1 MQNQEKVQNCA
12 DTLKSL
18 LPQGFIPKVGIVLGT
33 GLGGT
38 ADLLEGPVTVP
49 YEKIPGFPRSTVVS
63 HAGRFTSG
71 LLAGVPVIAQQGR
84 CHLYEGRTPEEVVM
98 GVRVMALL
106 GMKSLIL
113 TNSAGSLNPL
123 FPAGGLMLI
132 EDQINFSGHSP
143 LTGPNVDA
151 WGPRFPDVSALYDPT
166 LGACFERAA
175 LARGVRLEKGVYLC
189 IPGPQF
195 ETRAETR
202 AYRMLGAD
210 AVGMST
216 ALEALAAHHMG
227 VRVTGISC
235 LSNQNLPD
243 CMGAVSIEEVVA
255 ASEAAAEA
263 LSGLLVAA
271 LPEALAAAS

>member
-151 WGPRFPDVSALYDPT
+151 WGPRFPDVSELYDAK
-166 LGACFERAA
+166 LGVCCERAA
-175 LARGVRLEKGVYLC
+175 LDLGIRLEKGVYLC
-189 IPGPQF
+189 TPGPQL

-202 AYRMLGAD
+202 AYRLLGAD

-216 ALEALAAHHMG
+216 ALEALAAKHMG
-227 VRVTGISC
+227 LRVVGISC
-235 LSNQNLPD
+235 LANQNLPD
-243 CMGAVSIEEVVA
+243 CMAAVTLEEITAAAGVA
-255 ASEAAAEA
+255 AGTLARLLEA
-263 LSGLLVAA
+263 V
-271 LPEALAAAS
+271 LPDLAGE